1 MKPFFVLLCCFMAA
15 ASVAFAQSEGAESP
29 ELMSRGDDVALSV
42 GGFEFL
48 FSKKKARPAFPRVSS
63 SLAKHVSYG
72 FNTLVH
78 SDFEDINIK
87 RSNHVSVDLYTVNF
101 LIGESGNTT
110 ICIGL
115 QYVYDDYVFSKNVSV
130 ATTEDGR
137 IYSYPLDRQ
146 YKKSKVAANYLG
158 IPLYLDYGI
167 GGAKLSLSAY
177 VNYLM
182 SGFTRYRS
190 PSVKRD
196 FDGLNPIQVGCGI
209 AVTYDTFGIFA
220 QYGINSLFKDGSGPV
235 AHRMSA
241 GITFNF

>member
-1 MKPFFVLLCCFMAA
+1 MKPFFVFLCCFMAT

-29 ELMSRGDDVALSV
+29 ELLSRGDDVALSV
-42 GGFEFL
+42 GGFEFV
-48 FSKKKARPAFPRVSS
+48 FSKKKPRPAAPRVSS

-72 FNTLVH
+72 FNTLVY
-78 SDFEDINIK
+78 SNFEDINAN

-101 LIGESGNTT
+101 LISDNTT
-110 ICIGL
+110 ICVGL

-130 ATTEDGR
+130 ATMEDGR

-146 YKKSKVAANYLG
+146 YKKSKIAANYLG
-158 IPLYLDYGI
+158 IPLYLDYGF

-182 SGFTRYRS
+182 SGFTKYRS
-190 PSVKRD
+190 PSVKQD
-196 FDGLNPIQVGCGI
+196 FDGLNQIQVGCGI
-209 AVTYDTFGIFA
+209 AVTYDTFGVFA
-220 QYGINSLFKDGSGPV
+220 QYGINSLFKEGSGPV